1 MNPNN
6 LNLYIVENDLDYGK
20 SLAAMFVACL
30 DGVAVQSFES
40 GEAFI
45 ENAHIDASGVV
56 ILDLRLEEDTGQL
69 ARMTGLEVFRALK
82 DRQSPLVVIFLS
94 GHGTIPDVVNAMQD
108 GAVSW
113 LQKIG
118 SVEVLMSTVQVAKEK
133 AMGIAARRK
142 AAQAL
147 QVRWSKLTD
156 REKEVAPLVAQGKS
170 AKIIGRLL
178 TEKDPIHPI
187 ASRTVEGYRANIFA
201 KLEVANASELQ
212 KLMDEY
218 GPD

>member
-6 LNLYIVENDLDYGK
+6 LNLYIVENDLPYRK

-30 DGVAVQSFES
+30 DGVAIQSFDS
-40 GEAFI
+40 GEAFL

-56 ILDLRLEEDTGQL
+56 ILDLRLEDASGQL
-69 ARMTGLEVFRALK
+69 VRMTGLEVFRALK

-113 LQKIG
+113 LQKSG
-118 SVEVLMSTVQVAKEK
+118 SIDLLLSTVQAAKEE

-142 AAQAL
+142 SAQEFQL
-147 QVRWSKLTD
+147 RWSKLTN
-156 REKEVAPLVAQGKS
+156 REKEVAPLVAQGKT
-170 AKIIGRLL
+170 AKTIGRLL
-178 TEKDPIHPI
+178 TVEH
-187 ASRTVEGYRANIFA
+187 RTIEGYRANIFA
-201 KLEVANASELQ
+201 KLEVANANELQ
-212 KLMDEY
+212 KLMDENRP
-218 GPD
+218 G